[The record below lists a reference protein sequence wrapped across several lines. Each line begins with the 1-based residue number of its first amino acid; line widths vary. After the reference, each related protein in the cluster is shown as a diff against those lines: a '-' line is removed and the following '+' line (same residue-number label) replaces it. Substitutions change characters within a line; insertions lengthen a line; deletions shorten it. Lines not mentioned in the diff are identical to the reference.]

1 MTAECILL
9 LRSGL
14 KSAYT
19 IKNAGSKFAF
29 VRRSFVDIAVAI
41 EP

>member
-1 MTAECILL
+1 MHLAAEKWI
-9 LRSGL
+9 